1 MPPQLLYTI
10 RFGGLVDSTKAIAEL
25 FGTTVGKVYDIKK
38 NANFSYI
45 SRGYPLYLI
54 PKLGKKIMAIS
65 KLTFQNA
72 L

>member
-45 SRGYPLYLI
+45 TGDIRF
-54 PKLGKKIMAIS
+54 
-65 KLTFQNA
+65 T
-72 L
+72 